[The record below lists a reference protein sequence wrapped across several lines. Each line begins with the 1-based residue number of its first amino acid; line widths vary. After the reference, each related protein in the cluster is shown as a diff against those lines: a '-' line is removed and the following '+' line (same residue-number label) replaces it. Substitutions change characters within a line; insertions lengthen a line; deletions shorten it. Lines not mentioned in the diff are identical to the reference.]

1 MEIEMDD
8 HLINNRKQNNYMNII
23 NTLALCSM
31 SIIIF
36 FIYLSINQKLAN
48 VDKLVDFAEDFFKI
62 SNNYLVE
69 SKPEIDHLIYM
80 STNLANESFTTL
92 YQIQDTINLVDADYD
107 NVITD
112 IDSILININ
121 TTVNII
127 NNLLNIVYDESTNT

>member
-1 MEIEMDD
+1 MDD

-80 STNLANESFTTL
+80 GTNLANESFTTL
-92 YQIQDTINLVDADYD
+92 YQLQDTINLVDSDYD
-107 NVITD
+107 NVLTD

-127 NNLLNIVYDESTNT
+127 NNLLNIVYDESINT

>member
-1 MEIEMDD
+1 MEIEMDNN
-8 HLINNRKQNNYMNII
+8 LINYRKQNNYMNII

-48 VDKLVDFAEDFFKI
+48 VDKLVDFAEEFFEI
-62 SNNYLVE
+62 SNDYLVE
-69 SKPEIDHLIYM
+69 SKPEIDNLIYM
-80 STNLANESFTTL
+80 GTNLANESFTTL

-112 IDSILININ
+112 IDSILVNIN

-127 NNLLNIVYDESTNT
+127 NNLLNIVYDESTDT